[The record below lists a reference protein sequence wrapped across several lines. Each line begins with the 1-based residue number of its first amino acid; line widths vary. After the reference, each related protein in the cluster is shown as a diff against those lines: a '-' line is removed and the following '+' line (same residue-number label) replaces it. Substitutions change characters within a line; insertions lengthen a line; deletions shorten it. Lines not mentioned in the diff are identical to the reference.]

1 LREFPKI
8 KTYDLLVM
16 VTNDGYSSKQVEPE
30 MEGAMKPLGVLAG
43 TMVVVA
49 LLLDSGVDA
58 QNAAPAA
65 GVSVHNRS
73 AVQETGVIDFA
84 NARAMPLP
92 TANLYEA
99 DRFADRGSP
108 TGTPGFVRGAR
119 GDGGQTPTF
128 VPLQRAEPGDDFTSD
143 EYGTSNHVFTT
154 SRVDLA
160 GTGTAVSN
168 RYPYRAAGKLYFNI
182 GAGTYVCSASLIKR
196 GVIVTAAHC
205 VTDFGGAWYSN
216 WRFVPAL
223 AGTSAPYGTWSWA
236 QVVVLTSYKNGTD
249 SCAVSGVVCRN
260 DIAVIRLAPR
270 SGAYPGTSTGWLGY
284 GWNGY
289 GFNTVN
295 LALINQLGYPV
306 SHDSGNRMQRTDSE
320 GFVGSAVSYSGNTIW
335 GSRQTGGSSGG
346 PEVVNLGAAAALSG
360 ISYGAEPN
368 FNIVV
373 GVTSWGYTNQAVKQ
387 QGASPFTSTNIVPLV
402 NTVCNAVPAACS

>member
-1 LREFPKI
+1 MPSSPKEPLRELPKI

-16 VTNDGYSSKQVEPE
+16 VTNDAIRVNTWKERL
-30 MEGAMKPLGVLAG
+30 EGAMKPLGVLAG
-43 TMVVVA
+43 TMAVVA
-49 LLLDSGVDA
+49 LLLVGGVDA

-65 GVSVHNRS
+65 SGVTVRNQS

-99 DRFADRGSP
+99 DRFSDRGSP
-108 TGTPGFVRGAR
+108 TGTPGFVGGAR

-128 VPLQRAEPGDDFTSD
+128 VPLQRAEPGDDFTPD

-154 SRVDLA
+154 SRVDLT
-160 GTGTAVSN
+160 GTGTAVSA

-182 GAGTYVCSASLIKR
+182 GSGTFVCSASLIKR

-205 VTDFGGAWYSN
+205 VTAFGGAWYSN

-249 SCAVSGVVCRN
+249 SCAVRGIVCRN
-260 DIAVIRLAPR
+260 DIAVIRLAPQ
-270 SGAYPGTSTGWLGY
+270 SGAFPGTRTGWLGY

-320 GFVGSAVSYSGNTIW
+320 GFVGSARASPGT
-335 GSRQTGGSSGG
+335 RF
-346 PEVVNLGAAAALSG
+346 GAAGRRAAR
-360 ISYGAEPN
+360 
-368 FNIVV
+368 
-373 GVTSWGYTNQAVKQ
+373 
-387 QGASPFTSTNIVPLV
+387 
-402 NTVCNAVPAACS
+402 AADPRW